1 MESSIHRNLV
11 RKLTSLKINESFR
24 KENVSVSFE
33 VQTLEILGAC
43 AIHHLYEKFENVK
56 KKSLQSCQPMHILFL
71 IRVYLPYD
79 YFTYLVISVSIW
91 WMNRLFI
98 ILIEANEVKWLHIIF
113 LLLGDRCEVC
123 ASFSF
128 TGTDWR
134 RQGSQVSFIIQQ
146 YRWIC
151 MKFKFYCYTYQ
162 SWLTSVIY
170 P

>member
-33 VQTLEILGAC
+33 VQTLKILGAC

-56 KKSLQSCQPMHILFL
+56 KKSLQSCQPMHILFF

-98 ILIEANEVKWLHIIF
+98 ILRSQW
-113 LLLGDRCEVC
+113 
-123 ASFSF
+123 
-128 TGTDWR
+128 
-134 RQGSQVSFIIQQ
+134 SQVITYYISITRWQMWSLCLILIYWYRLEKTRKSGII
-146 YRWIC
+146 Y
-151 MKFKFYCYTYQ
+151 
-162 SWLTSVIY
+162 Y
-170 P
+170 PTILMNMHEI

>member
-91 WMNRLFI
+91 WMNRLFMI
-98 ILIEANEVKWLHIIF
+98 LRSQWSQVITYYISITRWQMWSLCLILIYWYRLEKTRKSGIIYYP
-113 LLLGDRCEVC
+113 
-123 ASFSF
+123 
-128 TGTDWR
+128 T
-134 RQGSQVSFIIQQ
+134 IQMNMHE
-146 YRWIC
+146 I
-151 MKFKFYCYTYQ
+151 
-162 SWLTSVIY
+162 
-170 P
+170 

>member
-43 AIHHLYEKFENVK
+43 AIHHLYEKFKNVK

-98 ILIEANEVKWLHIIF
+98 ILRSQW
-113 LLLGDRCEVC
+113 
-123 ASFSF
+123 
-128 TGTDWR
+128 
-134 RQGSQVSFIIQQ
+134 SQVITYYISITRWQMWSLFLILIYWYRLEKTRKSGII
-146 YRWIC
+146 Y
-151 MKFKFYCYTYQ
+151 
-162 SWLTSVIY
+162 Y
-170 P
+170 PTILMNMHEI

>member
-43 AIHHLYEKFENVK
+43 AIHHLYEKFKNVKK

-98 ILIEANEVKWLHIIF
+98 ILRSQW
-113 LLLGDRCEVC
+113 
-123 ASFSF
+123 
-128 TGTDWR
+128 
-134 RQGSQVSFIIQQ
+134 SQVITYHISITRWQMWSLCLILIYWYRLEKTRKSGII
-146 YRWIC
+146 Y
-151 MKFKFYCYTYQ
+151 
-162 SWLTSVIY
+162 Y
-170 P
+170 PTILMNMHEI

>member
-11 RKLTSLKINESFR
+11 RKLTSLKIKESFR

-43 AIHHLYEKFENVK
+43 AIHHLYEKFKNVK

-98 ILIEANEVKWLHIIF
+98 ILRSQW
-113 LLLGDRCEVC
+113 
-123 ASFSF
+123 
-128 TGTDWR
+128 
-134 RQGSQVSFIIQQ
+134 SQVITYYISITRWQMWSLCLILIYWYRLEKTRKSGII
-146 YRWIC
+146 Y
-151 MKFKFYCYTYQ
+151 
-162 SWLTSVIY
+162 Y
-170 P
+170 PTILMNMHEI

>member
-98 ILIEANEVKWLHIIF
+98 ILRSQW
-113 LLLGDRCEVC
+113 
-123 ASFSF
+123 
-128 TGTDWR
+128 
-134 RQGSQVSFIIQQ
+134 SQVITYYISITRWQMWSLFLILIYWYRLEKTRKSGII
-146 YRWIC
+146 Y
-151 MKFKFYCYTYQ
+151 
-162 SWLTSVIY
+162 Y
-170 P
+170 PTIQMNMHEI

>member
-1 MESSIHRNLV
+1 MGI
-11 RKLTSLKINESFR
+11 
-24 KENVSVSFE
+24 
-33 VQTLEILGAC
+33 AC
-43 AIHHLYEKFENVK
+43 AIHHLFEKFKNVK
-56 KKSLQSCQPMHILFL
+56 KKSLQWCQTMHILFL

-79 YFTYLVISVSIW
+79 YFIYNMYLVISISIW

-98 ILIEANEVKWLHIIF
+98 ILRSQWSQVITYYIY

-146 YRWIC
+146 YWWIC

>member
-98 ILIEANEVKWLHIIF
+98 ILRSQW
-113 LLLGDRCEVC
+113 
-123 ASFSF
+123 
-128 TGTDWR
+128 
-134 RQGSQVSFIIQQ
+134 SQVITYYISITRWQMWSLCLILIYWYRLEKTRKSGII
-146 YRWIC
+146 Y
-151 MKFKFYCYTYQ
+151 
-162 SWLTSVIY
+162 Y
-170 P
+170 PTIQMNMHEI

>member
-98 ILIEANEVKWLHIIF
+98 FLRSQWSQVITYYISITRWQMWSLCLILIYWYRLEKTRKSGII
-113 LLLGDRCEVC
+113 
-123 ASFSF
+123 
-128 TGTDWR
+128 
-134 RQGSQVSFIIQQ
+134 
-146 YRWIC
+146 Y
-151 MKFKFYCYTYQ
+151 
-162 SWLTSVIY
+162 Y
-170 P
+170 PTILMNMHEI

>member
-43 AIHHLYEKFENVK
+43 AIHHLYEKFKNVK
-56 KKSLQSCQPMHILFL
+56 KKSLQSCQPMHIIFL

-98 ILIEANEVKWLHIIF
+98 ILRSQW
-113 LLLGDRCEVC
+113 
-123 ASFSF
+123 
-128 TGTDWR
+128 
-134 RQGSQVSFIIQQ
+134 SQVITYYISITRWQMWSLCLILIYWYRLEKTRKSGII
-146 YRWIC
+146 Y
-151 MKFKFYCYTYQ
+151 
-162 SWLTSVIY
+162 Y
-170 P
+170 PTILMNMHEI

>member
-43 AIHHLYEKFENVK
+43 AIHHLYEKFKNVK

-98 ILIEANEVKWLHIIF
+98 ILRSQW
-113 LLLGDRCEVC
+113 
-123 ASFSF
+123 
-128 TGTDWR
+128 
-134 RQGSQVSFIIQQ
+134 SQVITYYISITRWQMWSLCLILIYWYRLEKTRKSGII
-146 YRWIC
+146 Y
-151 MKFKFYCYTYQ
+151 
-162 SWLTSVIY
+162 Y
-170 P
+170 PTILMNMHEI

>member
-43 AIHHLYEKFENVK
+43 AIHHLYEKFKNVK

-98 ILIEANEVKWLHIIF
+98 ILRSQW
-113 LLLGDRCEVC
+113 
-123 ASFSF
+123 
-128 TGTDWR
+128 
-134 RQGSQVSFIIQQ
+134 SQVITHYISITRWQMWSLCLILIYWYRLEKTRKSGII
-146 YRWIC
+146 Y
-151 MKFKFYCYTYQ
+151 
-162 SWLTSVIY
+162 Y
-170 P
+170 PTILMNMHGI

>member
-43 AIHHLYEKFENVK
+43 AIHHLYEKFKNVKK

-98 ILIEANEVKWLHIIF
+98 ILRSQW
-113 LLLGDRCEVC
+113 
-123 ASFSF
+123 
-128 TGTDWR
+128 
-134 RQGSQVSFIIQQ
+134 SQVITYYISITRWQMWSLCLILIYWYRLEKTRKSGII
-146 YRWIC
+146 Y
-151 MKFKFYCYTYQ
+151 
-162 SWLTSVIY
+162 Y
-170 P
+170 PTILMNMHEI

>member
-98 ILIEANEVKWLHIIF
+98 ILRSQW
-113 LLLGDRCEVC
+113 
-123 ASFSF
+123 
-128 TGTDWR
+128 
-134 RQGSQVSFIIQQ
+134 SQVITYYISITRWQMWSLCLILIYWYRLEKTRKSGII
-146 YRWIC
+146 Y
-151 MKFKFYCYTYQ
+151 
-162 SWLTSVIY
+162 Y
-170 P
+170 PTILMNMHEI

>member
-43 AIHHLYEKFENVK
+43 AIHHLYEKFKNVK

-98 ILIEANEVKWLHIIF
+98 ILRSQW
-113 LLLGDRCEVC
+113 
-123 ASFSF
+123 
-128 TGTDWR
+128 
-134 RQGSQVSFIIQQ
+134 SQVITYYISITRWQMWSLCLILIYWYRLEKTRKSGII
-146 YRWIC
+146 Y
-151 MKFKFYCYTYQ
+151 
-162 SWLTSVIY
+162 Y
-170 P
+170 PTILMNMHGI

>member
-43 AIHHLYEKFENVK
+43 AIHHLYEKFKNVK

-98 ILIEANEVKWLHIIF
+98 ILRSQW
-113 LLLGDRCEVC
+113 
-123 ASFSF
+123 
-128 TGTDWR
+128 
-134 RQGSQVSFIIQQ
+134 SQVITYYISITRWQMWSLCLIRIYWYRLEKTRKSGIIYLSNKSDEYAWYLNFIVTHTKDDWFQ
-146 YRWIC
+146 
-151 MKFKFYCYTYQ
+151 
-162 SWLTSVIY
+162 
-170 P
+170 

>member
-43 AIHHLYEKFENVK
+43 AIHHLYEKFKNVK

-98 ILIEANEVKWLHIIF
+98 ILRSQWSQEITYYISITRWQMWSLCLILIYWYRLEKTRKSGII
-113 LLLGDRCEVC
+113 
-123 ASFSF
+123 
-128 TGTDWR
+128 
-134 RQGSQVSFIIQQ
+134 
-146 YRWIC
+146 Y
-151 MKFKFYCYTYQ
+151 
-162 SWLTSVIY
+162 Y
-170 P
+170 PTILMNMHGI

>member
-11 RKLTSLKINESFR
+11 RKLTSLKIKESFR

-43 AIHHLYEKFENVK
+43 AIHHLYEKFKNVK

-79 YFTYLVISVSIW
+79 YFTYLVISVVFDEWTVSSSF
-91 WMNRLFI
+91 L
-98 ILIEANEVKWLHIIF
+98 EANEVKWLHIIF

-146 YRWIC
+146 YWWIC

>member
-98 ILIEANEVKWLHIIF
+98 ILRSQW
-113 LLLGDRCEVC
+113 
-123 ASFSF
+123 
-128 TGTDWR
+128 
-134 RQGSQVSFIIQQ
+134 SQVITYYISITRWQMWSLCLILIYWYRLEKTRKSGII
-146 YRWIC
+146 Y
-151 MKFKFYCYTYQ
+151 
-162 SWLTSVIY
+162 Y
-170 P
+170 PTVLMNMHEI